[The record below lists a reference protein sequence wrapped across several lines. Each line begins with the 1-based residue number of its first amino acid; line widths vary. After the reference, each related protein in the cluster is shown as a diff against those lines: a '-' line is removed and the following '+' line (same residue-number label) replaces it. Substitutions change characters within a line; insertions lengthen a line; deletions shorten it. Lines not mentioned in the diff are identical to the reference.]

1 MNSKATIRELL
12 GLKDGIPGI
21 NDIVIR
27 VPEEISDCLSL
38 IYKNEYPNNKGE
50 TEISNDDVKKEM
62 FDYLRNKDI
71 FAQVYKISFFSVSG
85 TTRRYPLK
93 FGSNINNMVIDILL
107 NFYVN
112 YNFNKINKDYEYQTE
127 VTNIPLRI
135 HYDEAVEYSRFA
147 VRIHQR
153 TYPLLENLVLPIGV
167 YELLMS
173 NKLSRG
179 GLGIFIGGPGDG
191 KSTVMGAALV
201 SRLRLFGGP
210 GITAENPRELLISGP
225 HGDSGWCDQYD
236 VKGDQGFIDA
246 GHNASR
252 QFPSQPNKIFL
263 FGEVNT
269 PTSARIAIQLA
280 LNGVFVIMTSHGS
293 SVGTGLSRFVDLAS
307 SGSDVKVIRKN
318 IASALKFAMHQ
329 EMLPIEDAEEGW
341 GSRRYVCGIV
351 HTMGSTSYNAKVR
364 SILAKGDM
372 DDLEKE
378 CSNKFLSRLNNA
390 KIGHGAKYPMPVDVA
405 SSEDVNGYEYV
416 KHSVRAVAQDS
427 LNKMEKESL
436 SRDILT
442 ILEDIQ

>member
-1 MNSKATIRELL
+1 MNNIASIRELL
-12 GLKDGIPGI
+12 GLKKDIPGI
-21 NDIVIR
+21 NDIIIR
-27 VPEEISDCLSL
+27 VPDFISSKLVDMFDDD
-38 IYKNEYPNNKGE
+38 YPNNKGE
-50 TEISNDDVKKEM
+50 SVVLDVDLKKKLYTYLKDGRIFNEIFK
-62 FDYLRNKDI
+62 L
-71 FAQVYKISFFSVSG
+71 SFFSMSG
-85 TTRRYPLK
+85 STKRYLLK
-93 FGSNINNMVIDILL
+93 EGDNLNNMVMDILL

-127 VTNIPLRI
+127 STNIPLRI

-153 TYPLLENLVLPIGV
+153 TYPVLENLVLPIGV

-191 KSTVMGAALV
+191 KSTVMGATLV
-201 SRLRLFGGP
+201 SRLIKFGGP

-225 HGDSGWCDQYD
+225 HGEDGWCDQYD

-307 SGSDVKVIRKN
+307 SGSDAKVIRKN

-329 EMLPIEDAEEGW
+329 EMHQIKNADDGW
-341 GSRRYVCGIV
+341 GSRRYVVGIV
-351 HTMGSTSYNAKVR
+351 HTMGTSTFNQKVR
-364 SILAKGDM
+364 STLAKGDM
-372 DDLEKE
+372 EDLEKE
-378 CSNKFLSRLNNA
+378 YSNKLLSRINNSA
-390 KIGHGAKYPMPVDVA
+390 IGIGEKFDKPNDIKMSNDK
-405 SSEDVNGYEYV
+405 NGYYYV
-416 KHSVRAVAQDS
+416 KHSVRAVAQDDM
-427 LNKMEKESL
+427 NEMDKQRL
-436 SRDILT
+436 SKDLLK
-442 ILEDIQ
+442 ILEDVE